1 MGFLIGLIAGAF
13 GGLVGLGGGV
23 VMIPLMVRF
32 FGFNQH
38 QAHGTSLAAL
48 VFTGL
53 TGAATY
59 SLKGNVDFLAA
70 ALLAVTAILTAR
82 FGALYAHSLPEW
94 KLKRSFGIFVI
105 CVSALLLL
113 KPFYAQVSH
122 PAEGWVRVVILLLS
136 GVFSGFFAGL
146 MGVGGG
152 SLMVPA
158 MVLFLGF
165 SQHLGQGSSLMAMAP
180 AGAVGAY
187 THWRL
192 GNVVPAAVPGLIGGI
207 IVGTFGGGT
216 LAQWL
221 SEAALRVIFAVVLIW
236 QGWRDIRKSRHI
248 RAKSPVVTAYES
260 KVQSLK
266 SKAER
271 LDLGPRT

>member
-1 MGFLIGLIAGAF
+1 MRFLVGLIAGAF

-53 TGAATY
+53 VGAATY
-59 SLKGNVDFLAA
+59 SLKGNVDPLAA
-70 ALLAVTAILTAR
+70 GLLAATAILTAR
-82 FGALYAHSLPEW
+82 FGALYANSLPEW
-94 KLKRSFGIFVI
+94 KLKLCFGIFVI
-105 CVSALLLL
+105 FVAVLLLL
-113 KPFYAQVSH
+113 KPFYVH
-122 PAEGWVRVVILLLS
+122 PGPSAEGGTWVVILLAS

-152 SLMVPA
+152 SIMVPA
-158 MVLFLGF
+158 MVLLLGF
-165 SQHLGQGSSLMAMAP
+165 SQHLAQGSSLLAMVP

-192 GNVVPAAVPGLIGGI
+192 GNVVTAVVPALIGGI

-221 SEAALRVIFAVVLIW
+221 PDAALRAIFAAVLIW
-236 QGWRDIRKSRHI
+236 QGWRDIKKSMHI
-248 RAKSPVVTAYES
+248 RAKSLAVT
-260 KVQSLK
+260 
-266 SKAER
+266 
-271 LDLGPRT
+271 

>member
-1 MGFLIGLIAGAF
+1 MSFLVGLIAGLF

-23 VMIPLMVRF
+23 VMIPLMIRF
-32 FGFNQH
+32 FGFHQH
-38 QAHGTSLAAL
+38 QAHGTSMAAL

-59 SLKGNVDFLAA
+59 ALQGTVDPLAA
-70 ALLAVTAILTAR
+70 ALLAATAMLTAR
-82 FGALYAHSLPEW
+82 GGALYANSLPEW
-94 KLKRSFGIFVI
+94 RLKRSFGIFII
-105 CVSALLLL
+105 CVSIVLVL
-113 KPFYAQVSH
+113 KPYYAQWSLS
-122 PAEGWVRVVILLLS
+122 AAGWVWVAVLMVS

-165 SQHLGQGSSLMAMAP
+165 SQHLAQGSSLLAMAP

-192 GNVVPAAVPGLIGGI
+192 GNVVAAIVPGLIMGI
-207 IVGTFGGGT
+207 VIGTYGGGT
-216 LAQWL
+216 LAHWL
-221 SEAALRVIFAVVLIW
+221 SEAALRGIFAVVLIA
-236 QGWRDIRKSRHI
+236 QGIRDIIKSRSL
-248 RAKSPVVTAYES
+248 RPQPGRCANGPV
-260 KVQSLK
+260 
-266 SKAER
+266 
-271 LDLGPRT
+271 P

>member
-1 MGFLIGLIAGAF
+1 MSFLIGLIAGLF

-32 FGFNQH
+32 FGLNQH

-53 TGAATY
+53 TGAVTY
-59 SLKGNVDFLAA
+59 SLKGTVDPLAA
-70 ALLAVTAILTAR
+70 GLLAATAILTAR
-82 FGALYAHSLPEW
+82 FGALYANSLPEW
-94 KLKRSFGIFVI
+94 RLKMSFGIFVI
-105 CVSALLLL
+105 CVSVLLLL
-113 KPFYAQVSH
+113 KPYYAQVSH
-122 PAEGWVRVVILLLS
+122 PAEGWVWVVILLLS
-136 GVFSGFFAGL
+136 GIVSGFFAGL

-165 SQHLGQGSSLMAMAP
+165 SQHLAQGSSLLAMVP

-192 GNVVPAAVPGLIGGI
+192 GNVVTAVVPGLIVGI
-207 IVGTFGGGT
+207 ILGTFGGGS
-216 LAQWL
+216 LAHWL
-221 SEAALRVIFAVVLIW
+221 SEAALRGIFAAVLIW
-236 QGWRDIRKSRHI
+236 QGLRDIRKSLHI
-248 RAKSPVVTAYES
+248 RAKSPAVT
-260 KVQSLK
+260 
-266 SKAER
+266 
-271 LDLGPRT
+271 

>member
-1 MGFLIGLIAGAF
+1 MSFLVGLMAGMF

-32 FGFNQH
+32 FGFSQH

-48 VFTGL
+48 IFTGL
-53 TGAATY
+53 TGALTY
-59 SLKGNVDFLAA
+59 YVNGTVDVMAAVLLAA
-70 ALLAVTAILTAR
+70 TAILTAR
-82 FGALYAHSLPEW
+82 WGALYANSLPEW
-94 KLKRSFGIFVI
+94 QLKMSFGIFVI

-113 KPFYAQVSH
+113 KPYYAQLTH
-122 PAEGWVRVVILLLS
+122 PAEGWLRVVILLVS

-165 SQHLGQGSSLMAMAP
+165 SQHLAQGSSLLAMVP
-180 AGAVGAY
+180 AGGVGAY

-192 GNVVPAAVPGLIGGI
+192 GNVVTTVIPGLILGI
-207 IVGTFGGGT
+207 VIGTYGGGT
-216 LAQWL
+216 LAHWL
-221 SEAALRVIFAVVLIW
+221 SEAALRVIFAVVLTC
-236 QGWRDIRKSRHI
+236 QGVRDIRKSARL
-248 RAKSPVVTAYES
+248 RADAASS
-260 KVQSLK
+260 
-266 SKAER
+266 
-271 LDLGPRT
+271 

>member
-1 MGFLIGLIAGAF
+1 
-13 GGLVGLGGGV
+13 

-32 FGFNQH
+32 FGVNQH

-53 TGAATY
+53 AGTAVYA
-59 SLKGNVDFLAA
+59 LKGNVDLGAAVLLAA
-70 ALLAVTAILTAR
+70 TAMLTAR
-82 FGALYAHSLPEW
+82 LGALFANSLPEW
-94 KLKRSFGIFVI
+94 QLKMAFGIFVI

-113 KPFYAQVSH
+113 KPFYSQGTHAV
-122 PAEGWVRVVILLLS
+122 EGWVWPVILLVS
-136 GVFSGFFAGL
+136 GVVSGFIAGL

-152 SLMVPA
+152 SIMVPA

-165 SQHLGQGSSLMAMAP
+165 TQHLAQGTSLLAMVP

-192 GNVVPAAVPGLIGGI
+192 GNVVPSIIPGMIGGI
-207 IVGTFGGGT
+207 IVGTLLGGT

-221 SEAALRVIFAVVLIW
+221 SEATLRVLFALVLIW
-236 QGWRDIRKSRHI
+236 LGWRDIMKSRRQ
-248 RAKSPVVTAYES
+248 RAQLPA
-260 KVQSLK
+260 
-266 SKAER
+266 AA
-271 LDLGPRT
+271 

>member
-1 MGFLIGLIAGAF
+1 MSFLIGLMAGAF

-23 VMIPLMVRF
+23 IMIPLLVKFFRF
-32 FGFNQH
+32 HQH

-59 SLKGNVDFLAA
+59 SYKGNVDPLAA
-70 ALLAVTAILTAR
+70 GLLAATAILTAR
-82 FGALYAHSLPEW
+82 FGALYANSLPEW
-94 KLKRSFGIFVI
+94 KLKMSFGIFVI

-113 KPFYAQVSH
+113 KPFYTQVSQ
-122 PAEGWVRVVILLLS
+122 PPEGWVWVTILLLS

-158 MVLFLGF
+158 MVLVLGF
-165 SQHLGQGSSLMAMAP
+165 SQHLAQGSSLLAMVP

-192 GNVVPAAVPGLIGGI
+192 GNVVTAVVPGLIVGIIIGTLGGGI
-207 IVGTFGGGT
+207 

-221 SEAALRVIFAVVLIW
+221 SEAVLRVIFAAVLTW
-236 QGWRDIRKSRHI
+236 QGLRDIRKSRHL
-248 RAKSPVVTAYES
+248 RVKSLA
-260 KVQSLK
+260 
-266 SKAER
+266 AA
-271 LDLGPRT
+271 

>member
-1 MGFLIGLIAGAF
+1 MSFLIGLMAGAF

-32 FGFNQH
+32 FGLHQH

-59 SLKGNVDFLAA
+59 YLQGTVDPMAAMLLAA
-70 ALLAVTAILTAR
+70 TAILTAR
-82 FGALYAHSLPEW
+82 FGALYANSLPEW
-94 KLKRSFGIFVI
+94 KLKMAFGIFVI

-113 KPFYAQVSH
+113 KPYYAQLSH
-122 PAEGWVRVVILLLS
+122 PAEGWVQVVVLLVS
-136 GVFSGFFAGL
+136 GVVSGFCAGL

-165 SQHLGQGSSLMAMAP
+165 SQHLAQGSSLLAMAP

-192 GNVVPAAVPGLIGGI
+192 GNVVTAIVPGMILGI
-207 IVGTFGGGT
+207 IIGTYAGGT
-216 LAQWL
+216 LAHWL
-221 SEAALRVIFAVVLIW
+221 SEAALRVIFAVVLTW
-236 QGWRDIRKSRHI
+236 QGIRDIRKSLPLRQ
-248 RAKSPVVTAYES
+248 
-260 KVQSLK
+260 QSRGV
-266 SKAER
+266 A
-271 LDLGPRT
+271 